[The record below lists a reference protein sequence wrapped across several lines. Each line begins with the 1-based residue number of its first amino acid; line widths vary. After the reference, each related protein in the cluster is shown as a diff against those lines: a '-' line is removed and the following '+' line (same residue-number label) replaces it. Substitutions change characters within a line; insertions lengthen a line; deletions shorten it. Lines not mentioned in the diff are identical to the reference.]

1 MSNRK
6 RAIKRLEWV
15 ILWWKDLSFKPQSSR
30 EMNLSLPSAQ
40 ILHVPKLIDKWLAK
54 KPLKLLLSRHLF
66 WLQVV
71 YSDIFVRKLSTRRFS
86 RFHPHFKPAS
96 SVNWRNFMNQTNPP
110 TKKILET
117 STRKKISSNKRRRPS
132 RVALPPLTQDASGK
146 ERFSAELRIL
156 EMSCHPGSDWN
167 ATAPRWAG
175 RPKPWFSFAVKNGD
189 EILTQ
194 LYRDC
199 FINHYKNP
207 SKPKFHG
214 SCHVTCFVSVVLV
227 GPTRC
232 LRSVL
237 LVGHP
242 FAQAATEGSALS
254 VMFQAAKADYNFPAT
269 GHATSYGKHTRLV
282 TFTGHSLD

>member
-6 RAIKRLEWV
+6 RAIKQWEWV

-54 KPLKLLLSRHLF
+54 KPLKLLLPRHLF

-117 STRKKISSNKRRRPS
+117 SNRKKVSSNKIRRPS
-132 RVALPPLTQDASGK
+132 RVALPPLSQDVSGK
-146 ERFSAELRIL
+146 ERFSSELRIL

-167 ATAPRWAG
+167 TTAPRWAG
-175 RPKPWFSFAVKNGD
+175 RPKPWFSFACKKRGWNP
-189 EILTQ
+189 TQ
-194 LYRDC
+194 
-199 FINHYKNP
+199 
-207 SKPKFHG
+207 
-214 SCHVTCFVSVVLV
+214 
-227 GPTRC
+227 
-232 LRSVL
+232 
-237 LVGHP
+237 
-242 FAQAATEGSALS
+242 
-254 VMFQAAKADYNFPAT
+254 
-269 GHATSYGKHTRLV
+269 
-282 TFTGHSLD
+282 